1 MSDTL
6 ARRLELL
13 QETLVREN
21 AQAPGLFGEI
31 ARMEGLLAETYRD
44 RVHYELL
51 QNSDDAGS
59 RTVEITHRADGS
71 FVWRNDG
78 RELNAA
84 DIEALCRSASS
95 TKQRGDFI
103 GYRGIGFKSL
113 AAIATRIEVRSG
125 NVAFA
130 FDRDRAAAL
139 LGGVPVGSVPL
150 IRIPTDI
157 RDEERK
163 AGVAFT
169 VTRSATG
176 AAFGAIDPIAALF
189 LRHVGRVVT
198 TSDSGSDALRIIRNA
213 GPSAPHGDGGS
224 VALHSDGGEARFTVL
239 RHGTAT
245 VAVPLD
251 SRAVALTGVR
261 GRLACFLPLQD
272 EVGLP
277 VVISGDVL
285 TDPSRT
291 HAVVADASTRQVL
304 RDAATAIAEQLA
316 TPGAPAFDRLWEL
329 LLEGEDI
336 RSALVA
342 ATDTAG
348 KVLLS
353 ALRDAMTSRRLPF
366 SYSTLVLEPEDVP
379 VLFPQGAPAA
389 LYAAGNRASA
399 RAIKATLGLTTL
411 DFNAFLTGPDVPK
424 VSAPLRTRL
433 AEHLTE
439 LAKMHGRRLS
449 EAERRFVESVGGP
462 AKENPRKEVPA
473 AVVERSPPRAPSR
486 GEPLS
491 EVISRWRVAE
501 EAARQYLNA
510 RGWDLRD
517 VSTQNVGYDLE
528 GTQPDGTPVRIEVKK
543 VDRSDAR
550 FAMTNNEMSLML
562 GTPGAYYLAVVVG
575 DGRYAKLMLLD
586 PSREGLTRERVCRRW
601 DWEFTDWARFALPV
615 E

>member
-6 ARRLELL
+6 AWRLGHL

-44 RVHYELL
+44 RVPYELL

-59 RTVEITHRADGS
+59 HTVEITHRADGS

-78 RELNAA
+78 RELNAV

-95 TKQRGDFI
+95 TKQRGDSI

-113 AAIATRIEVRSG
+113 AAVATRIDVRSG
-125 NVAFA
+125 NIAFA

-157 RDEERK
+157 RDEEPQP
-163 AGVAFT
+163 GVAFT

-176 AAFGAIDPIAALF
+176 TAFGTIDPIAALF
-189 LRHVGRVVT
+189 LRHVGRIVT
-198 TSDSGSDALRIIRNA
+198 TSESGSDTLRIVRDA
-213 GPSAPHGDGGS
+213 EPGAPPGDGGS
-224 VALHSDGGEARFTVL
+224 VALHGDSGEARFAVL

-251 SRAVALTGVR
+251 SRAVALAGVR

-272 EVGLP
+272 EIGLP
-277 VVISGDVL
+277 VVVSGDLL

-304 RDAATAIAEQLA
+304 RDAATAIAEQLS
-316 TPGAPAFDRLWEL
+316 TPGAPTFDRLWEL
-329 LLEGEDI
+329 LLDGEDI
-336 RSALVA
+336 RSALLA
-342 ATDTAG
+342 ATDTAA

-353 ALRDAMTSRRLPF
+353 ALREAMASRRLPF

-389 LYAAGNRASA
+389 LYTARNRASA
-399 RAIKATLGLTTL
+399 RAIKATLGLTTF
-411 DFNAFLTGPDVPK
+411 DFNALLAGPDVPK
-424 VSAPLRTRL
+424 VSAPLQTRL
-433 AEHLTE
+433 TEHLTE

-449 EAERRFVESVGGP
+449 EAERRFVESAAGP
-462 AKENPRKEVPA
+462 ATEEPTKEAPA
-473 AVVERSPPRAPSR
+473 AVVERTPPRAPSR

-491 EVISRWRVAE
+491 EVLTRWRAAE

-528 GTQPDGTPVRIEVKK
+528 GTQPDGTPVRLEVKK
-543 VDRSDAR
+543 VDRPDAR

-562 GTPGAYYLAVVVG
+562 GTPGGYYLAIVVG
-575 DGRYAKLMLLD
+575 DGRYAKLVLLD